1 MNPDT
6 IFSLIDKMFEENKHF
21 LVDHQLTSYN
31 DFFEKG
37 ISQIFKERNPIT
49 IMKQQDEQTKEFR
62 LECKLYLG
70 GKDGT
75 KIHYG
80 KPIVY
85 DDILVARA
93 AAMVGD
99 DYEIVARVVVKKV
112 SEATIHFFV
121 CFEDGIFK
129 FLAGLVLAV
138 AAVHVFPVPVL
149 HVVGEIEHEHN
160 EVVQV
165 LR

>member
-6 IFSLIDKMFEENKHF
+6 LFSLIDKMFEENKHF

-75 KIHYG
+75 KISYG

-85 DDILVARA
+85 DDDYVHYMLPNEARLRN
-93 AAMVGD
+93 MNYGMSIHYDVD
-99 DYEIVARVVVKKV
+99 VDFKIV
-112 SEATIHFFV
+112 SEAGNVSTHSLSLSKKSF
-121 CFEDGIFK
+121 
-129 FLAGLVLAV
+129 
-138 AAVHVFPVPVL
+138 
-149 HVVGEIEHEHN
+149 
-160 EVVQV
+160 
-165 LR
+165 